1 MPRIFGAFFIQLTH
15 KQILKLI
22 QNKQHNNNYERRY

>member
-1 MPRIFGAFFIQLTH
+1 MPRIFGAFLIQLIH

-22 QNKQHNNNYERRY
+22 QNKQHNNYERRY